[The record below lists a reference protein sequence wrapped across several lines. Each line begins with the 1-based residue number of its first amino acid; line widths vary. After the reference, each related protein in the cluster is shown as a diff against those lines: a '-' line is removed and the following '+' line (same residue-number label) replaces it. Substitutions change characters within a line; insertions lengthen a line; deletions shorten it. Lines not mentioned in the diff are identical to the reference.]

1 MRSGYRC
8 GRCGYPIMHSESVCR
23 RCGTG
28 VMWGGSKGEVTVE
41 RGVSQSRIS
50 RVTGFLERLGLL
62 GMQALSLVYHGSR
75 GEEPPWLQDQEKE
88 AMRIVEEQGTTDM
101 TERTRVRAR
110 RIILEEEYE

>member
-8 GRCGYPIMHSESVCR
+8 GRCGYPIMRGESFCR

-28 VMWGGSKGEVTVE
+28 VIWGGSKEEATVE
-41 RGVSQSRIS
+41 RDVSPSRIG

-88 AMRIVEEQGTTDM
+88 NTHMVEEQGTTDV
-101 TERTRVRAR
+101 TERRKVRAR

>member
-1 MRSGYRC
+1 MRG
-8 GRCGYPIMHSESVCR
+8 ESSCR

-41 RGVSQSRIS
+41 RDIS
-50 RVTGFLERLGLL
+50 TIGKVTGFLERLGLP
-62 GMQALSLVYHGSR
+62 GMQVLSLVYHGSR

-88 AMRIVEEQGTTDM
+88 ATHMMEEQGTTDV
-101 TERTRVRAR
+101 TERRKVHAR

>member
-8 GRCGYPIMHSESVCR
+8 GRCGYPIMHGESVCR
-23 RCGTG
+23 RCGTS
-28 VMWGGSKGEVTVE
+28 VMWGGFKEEATVE
-41 RGVSQSRIS
+41 RGVSPSRIG
-50 RVTGFLERLGLL
+50 RVTGFLARLGLL

-88 AMRIVEEQGTTDM
+88 TTHMAEKRRVTDV